1 MNLDIDAL
9 RSFAAVADERSFT
22 RAAQAV
28 SRTQSAVSVQIKNLE
43 GRLGFLLFERTRRTV
58 ALTPR
63 GEQLLAYA
71 RDILRCNDEG
81 VRALTAPQAQ
91 GRLRLGITEYL
102 APQQLPGLLQVFVQ
116 QHPGVMLEVTTGVT
130 GTLLKL
136 QRAGELDLVVGRT
149 EVGRSEVGSA
159 GMSSAAASASTQ
171 ALRRERLR
179 WVAAP
184 GLQLSR
190 STPVPLALL
199 PSGCGVRTLALA
211 ALDAQGRAWRP
222 VYCGP
227 SVLGLQAAVAAGMAV
242 ACLTHSAVQ
251 PGFKQLGA
259 REGLPALPDSELVLF
274 KPRARASSEMR
285 LLQERVAD
293 YFAQPLPTV

>member
-43 GRLGFLLFERTRRTV
+43 GRLGFALFERNRRTV
-58 ALTPR
+58 ALTAR
-63 GEQLLAYA
+63 GEQLLTYA
-71 RDILRCNDEG
+71 RDILRCNDDG

-91 GRLRLGITEYL
+91 GRLRLGITEYF
-102 APQQLPGLLQVFVQ
+102 APEQLPGLMTTFAQ
-116 QHPGVMLEVTTGVT
+116 QHPSIALEVTTGVT
-130 GTLLKL
+130 GMLLKL
-136 QRAGELDLVVGRT
+136 QRTGELDLVVGRAD
-149 EVGRSEVGSA
+149 VGAGTFGSNA
-159 GMSSAAASASTQ
+159 Q

-184 GLQLSR
+184 AVQVLPR
-190 STPVPLALL
+190 APVPLALL
-199 PSGCGVRTLALA
+199 PNGCGIRALARA
-211 ALDAQGRAWRP
+211 ALDGHGRAWRA

-242 ACLTHSAVQ
+242 ACLTQSAIR
-251 PGFKQLGA
+251 PGFKRLGA
-259 REGLPALPDSELVLF
+259 REGLPALPESEVVLYKPRTRAGTEQRLLHELV
-274 KPRARASSEMR
+274 AS
-285 LLQERVAD
+285 
-293 YFAQPLPTV
+293 YFSQPLVH

>member
-9 RSFAAVADERSFT
+9 RSFAAVADECSFT

-43 GRLGFLLFERTRRTV
+43 GRLGFLLFERPRRTV

-71 RDILRCNDEG
+71 RDILRSNDDG

-116 QHPGVMLEVTTGVT
+116 QHPGVVLEVTTGVT

-136 QRAGELDLVVGRT
+136 QRAGELDVVVGRAD
-149 EVGRSEVGSA
+149 A
-159 GMSSAAASASTQ
+159 GDAAALPGAQ

-184 GLQLSR
+184 GLQLAR

-199 PSGCGVRTLALA
+199 PSGCGIRTLALA

-242 ACLTHSAVQ
+242 ACLTQSAVQ
-251 PGFKQLGA
+251 PGFKQLGV
-259 REGLPALPDSELVLF
+259 REGLPTLPDSELVLF

-285 LLQERVAD
+285 LLQERVAT
-293 YFAQPLPTV
+293 YFAQPLPPA